1 MGVEE
6 VKEMGGKR
14 EKGGERGGYRQ
25 GGERERIHLY
35 ELLEPVTVG
44 ADRVRR
50 QRGMGFIQF
59 FVIDWVAMMAYPMR
73 IAREVTLWPAC

>member
-1 MGVEE
+1 MVVEE

-14 EKGGERGGYRQ
+14 EREGWRERGGTERV
-25 GGERERIHLY
+25 GGRERERIHLY

-44 ADRVRR
+44 ADWARQ

-59 FVIDWVAMMAYPMR
+59 FVID
-73 IAREVTLWPAC
+73 